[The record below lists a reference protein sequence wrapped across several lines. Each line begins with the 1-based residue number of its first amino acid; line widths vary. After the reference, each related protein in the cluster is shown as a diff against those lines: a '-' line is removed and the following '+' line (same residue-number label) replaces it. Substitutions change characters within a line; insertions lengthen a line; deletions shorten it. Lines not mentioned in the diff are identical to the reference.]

1 MLPANLEFDITPIS
15 AKIPLLE
22 MAFSYKC
29 DDVFKCS
36 KNNPYYNLTV
46 KYIVDLSKDYYFEF
60 VFNSKV
66 LDEKGRQTNQF
77 HKIYSTEYAS
87 PDGLAAYTNV

>member
-36 KNNPYYNLTV
+36 KNNPYYNLIV
-46 KYIVDLSKDYYFEF
+46 KYIVNLAKDYCFEF
-60 VFNSKV
+60 VFNSKL
-66 LDEKGRQTNQF
+66 LDE
-77 HKIYSTEYAS
+77 
-87 PDGLAAYTNV
+87 